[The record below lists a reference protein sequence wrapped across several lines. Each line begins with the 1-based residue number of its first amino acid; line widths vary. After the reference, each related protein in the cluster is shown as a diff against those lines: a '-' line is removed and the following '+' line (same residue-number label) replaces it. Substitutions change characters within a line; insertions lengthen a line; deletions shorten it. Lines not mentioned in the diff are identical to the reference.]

1 MVVEGGHSK
10 KIQSLEPT
18 VLSAEPKCMK
28 LNNRACG
35 SPISEASIRI
45 LFSAALVGTRQGGH
59 GDSFFQPF
67 RIYRFDDTFLMN
79 PRKALRREK
88 RKKTYGD

>member
-35 SPISEASIRI
+35 SLISEASIRI
-45 LFSAALVGTRQGGH
+45 LFSAALVETRQGMGIVSSNH
-59 GDSFFQPF
+59 
-67 RIYRFDDTFLMN
+67 FLYIGLMI
-79 PRKALRREK
+79 RS
-88 RKKTYGD
+88 